1 MIVNIK
7 KIVSQCCMAALI
19 ITHSINAKAS
29 NYYIDE
35 KDTSA
40 VRAIDTTNIR
50 AIDTTN
56 IEAIDTTN
64 IGAIYYTNKVSYK
77 IDKISSS
84 RIYQMTCIGVP
95 LIVAGLIVD
104 SEDKDFRS
112 LRNDYLP
119 EFKHTYDNYSQY
131 IPAAVM
137 FGMKIAGVKG
147 RSSWKRMLV
156 SDAFSGIIMASVV
169 NSLKYTSN
177 VIRPDGSNNH
187 SFPSGHT
194 ATAFMTATMLT
205 KEYGHI
211 SPWIGI
217 GAYASASAT
226 GLMRIANNKHW
237 LSDVLT
243 GAGIGV
249 LSTELG
255 YFIADMIFKDRGLYY
270 TPQDIVLHSS
280 NPSFLSLYMS
290 NNIPISHYTIDDNT
304 SFRTSSGAT
313 AGIEGAYFFN
323 TYVGIGGRFTASGTS
338 IIVNNET
345 AEDNRFDAI
354 SLCGGGYFSYPI
366 SNRWNVGS
374 KLLCGYMR
382 YPKLKLSDMEITS
395 RNCICFGSGLST
407 MYKATNHY
415 GLRFFLDYNLQP
427 SHNRR
432 SNKWMN
438 TLTYGA
444 GFAILM

>member
-1 MIVNIK
+1 MIVNFK
-7 KIVSQCCMAALI
+7 NMAKHCCLTAILVLHCFS
-19 ITHSINAKAS
+19 TKAS
-29 NYYIDE
+29 DYCTGEY
-35 KDTSA
+35 DTA
-40 VRAIDTTNIR
+40 PIDT
-50 AIDTTN
+50 
-56 IEAIDTTN
+56 IEM
-64 IGAIYYTNKVSYK
+64 TNKAAQKV
-77 IDKISSS
+77 DKITSS
-84 RIYQMTCIGVP
+84 RLYKMTYVGVP
-95 LIVAGLIVD
+95 LISAGLIVG
-104 SEDKDFRS
+104 SEDAHFRS

-119 EFKHTYDNYSQY
+119 EFKHTYDNFSQY
-131 IPAAVM
+131 VPAAVM

-156 SDAFSGIIMASVV
+156 SDAFSGAIMAGVV
-169 NSLKYTSN
+169 NSLKYSTK
-177 VIRPDGSNNH
+177 VMRPDGSNNH

-205 KEYGHI
+205 KEYGHV

-255 YFIADMIFKDRGLYY
+255 YFLADIIFKDRGLYY
-270 TPQDIVLHSS
+270 TPQESVLQSG
-280 NPSFLSLYMS
+280 NPSFFSLYMAH
-290 NNIPISHYTIDDNT
+290 NIPISHYNIDDNI
-304 SFRTSSGAT
+304 SFRTSSGAV
-313 AGIEGAYFFN
+313 AGLEGAYFFN
-323 TYVGIGGRFTASGTS
+323 PYVGIGGRFTASGTS

-354 SLCGGGYFSYPI
+354 SVCGGGYFSYPL
-366 SNRWNVGS
+366 SNRWSVGS

-382 YPKLKLSDMEITS
+382 YPELQLSDIEIAS
-395 RNCICFGSGLST
+395 RNCICFGTGLST
-407 MYKATNHY
+407 MYRANNHY

-427 SHNRR
+427 SHNKK
-432 SNKWMN
+432 SDKWMN
-438 TLTYGA
+438 TLAFGA
-444 GFAILM
+444 GFAIIM